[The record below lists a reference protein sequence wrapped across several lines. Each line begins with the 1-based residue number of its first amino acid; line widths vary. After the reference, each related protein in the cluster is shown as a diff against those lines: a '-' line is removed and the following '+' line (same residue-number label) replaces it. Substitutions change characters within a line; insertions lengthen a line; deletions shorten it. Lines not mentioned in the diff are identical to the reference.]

1 MRATVATAI
10 KYTIADPTNEHD
22 DLLRP
27 TLSGLLPLLKDESLV
42 CHRQSARNKN
52 HARNKDHD

>member
-42 CHRQSARNKN
+42 WINNASD
-52 HARNKDHD
+52 KDHG

>member
-10 KYTIADPTNEHD
+10 KYTIADPTNEYD

-42 CHRQSARNKN
+42 CHRQSCQEQESCQEQGS
-52 HARNKDHD
+52 